1 MAPVQTSLKNKRPA
15 GEKMPRAD
23 FITSVLLMALS
34 AFVIIESL
42 RMPRLEHRN
51 INPYT
56 IPGIVPAILGVI
68 MGVLSI
74 TLFFRAM
81 RHGGYRLSKHTSEA
95 ASSASTGA
103 AGEGS
108 VQKVGFWHKP
118 ETLRVLLTVGFCL
131 LYAIILVGW
140 AWYPVATF
148 LYVFGFIVI
157 FEYDRTK
164 RPGEQKRTYI
174 LAGVEALLTAVLVS
188 VVFRYVFLIRLP

>member
-56 IPGIVPAILGVI
+56 IPGMVPAILGVI

-74 TLFFRAM
+74 ALFLRAM
-81 RHGGYRLSKHTSEA
+81 RHGGYRLSRHATV
-95 ASSASTGA
+95 ASSASS
-103 AGEGS
+103 GEGS
-108 VQKVGFWHKP
+108 PPKVGFWHKP
-118 ETLRVLLTVGFCL
+118 ETLRVILTVGFCL

-164 RPGEQKRTYI
+164 SPGEQKRIYI

-188 VVFRYVFLIRLP
+188 VVFRYIFLIRLP

>member
-23 FITSVLLMALS
+23 FITSILLMALS

-56 IPGIVPAILGVI
+56 IPGMVPAILGVI

-74 TLFFRAM
+74 ALFLRAM
-81 RHGGYRLSKHTSEA
+81 RHGGYRLSKHATA
-95 ASSASTGA
+95 ASSASPGD
-103 AGEGS
+103 GGS
-108 VQKVGFWHKP
+108 QKAGFWHKP
-118 ETLRVLLTVGFCL
+118 ETLRVILTVGFCL

-140 AWYPVATF
+140 AWYPIATF
-148 LYVFGFIVI
+148 LYVFGFIVL

-164 RPGEQKRTYI
+164 GPGEQKRIYI

>member
-56 IPGIVPAILGVI
+56 IPGMVPAILGVI

-74 TLFFRAM
+74 TLFLRAM
-81 RHGGYRLSKHTSEA
+81 RHGGYRLSKH
-95 ASSASTGA
+95 AS

-118 ETLRVLLTVGFCL
+118 ETLRVILTVGFCL

>member
-56 IPGIVPAILGVI
+56 IPGMVPAILGVI

-74 TLFFRAM
+74 TLFLRAM
-81 RHGGYRLSKHTSEA
+81 RHGGYRLSKHTTMATSSSSE
-95 ASSASTGA
+95 S

-108 VQKVGFWHKP
+108 PPKVGFWHKP
-118 ETLRVLLTVGFCL
+118 ETLRVILTVGFCL

-174 LAGVEALLTAVLVS
+174 LAGVQALLTAVLVS

>member
-23 FITSVLLMALS
+23 FITSILLMALS

-56 IPGIVPAILGVI
+56 IPGMVPAILGVI

-81 RHGGYRLSKHTSEA
+81 RYGGYRLSKHAPVAT
-95 ASSASTGA
+95 SSASTGT
-103 AGEGS
+103 AGNGS
-108 VQKVGFWHKP
+108 MQPVGFWRKP

-140 AWYPVATF
+140 AWYPIATF

-164 RPGEQKRTYI
+164 APGEQKRIYI

>member
-56 IPGIVPAILGVI
+56 IPGMVPAILGVI

-81 RHGGYRLSKHTSEA
+81 RYGGYRLSKHTTA
-95 ASSASTGA
+95 ATSSSSAS
-103 AGEGS
+103 AGDGS
-108 VQKVGFWHKP
+108 PQKVGFWHKP
-118 ETLRVLLTVGFCL
+118 ETLRVILTVGFCL

-140 AWYPVATF
+140 AWYPIATF

-164 RPGEQKRTYI
+164 GPDEQKRIFI

>member
-56 IPGIVPAILGVI
+56 IPGMVPAILGVI

-81 RHGGYRLSKHTSEA
+81 RYGGYRLSKHTTA
-95 ASSASTGA
+95 ATSSSSAS
-103 AGEGS
+103 AGDGS
-108 VQKVGFWHKP
+108 PQKVGFWHKP
-118 ETLRVLLTVGFCL
+118 ETLRVILTVGFCL

-140 AWYPVATF
+140 AWYPIATF

-164 RPGEQKRTYI
+164 GPGEQKRIFI

>member
-56 IPGIVPAILGVI
+56 IPGMVPAILGVI

-81 RHGGYRLSKHTSEA
+81 RYGGYRLSKHTTA
-95 ASSASTGA
+95 ATSSSSAS
-103 AGEGS
+103 AGDGS
-108 VQKVGFWHKP
+108 PQKVGFWHKP
-118 ETLRVLLTVGFCL
+118 ETLRVILTVGFCL

-140 AWYPVATF
+140 AWYPIATF
-148 LYVFGFIVI
+148 LYVFGFIVP

-164 RPGEQKRTYI
+164 GPGEQKRIFI

>member
-56 IPGIVPAILGVI
+56 IPGMVPAILGVI

-81 RHGGYRLSKHTSEA
+81 RYGGYRLSKHTTA
-95 ASSASTGA
+95 ATSSSSAS
-103 AGEGS
+103 AGDGS
-108 VQKVGFWHKP
+108 PQKVGFWHKP
-118 ETLRVLLTVGFCL
+118 ETLRVILTVGFCL

-140 AWYPVATF
+140 AWYPIATF
-148 LYVFGFIVI
+148 LYVFGFIVL

-164 RPGEQKRTYI
+164 GPGEQKRIFI